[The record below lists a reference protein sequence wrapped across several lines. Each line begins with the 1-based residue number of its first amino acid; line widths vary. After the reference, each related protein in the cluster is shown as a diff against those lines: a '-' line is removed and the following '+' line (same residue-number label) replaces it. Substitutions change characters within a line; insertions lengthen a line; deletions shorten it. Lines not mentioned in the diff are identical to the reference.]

1 MIISARWIFP
11 VTSTPLHN
19 HALLVD
25 EDRIREIRPL
35 RESDPDPGEICL
47 LPGFVN
53 AHTHL
58 AYTALRNNFD
68 HLPFFAWI
76 RKITEVKQFL
86 SHEDVFFS
94 TQLGISEC
102 LRHGITT
109 VADMSDLEGSLETLS
124 ASPLRGI
131 FYWEVF
137 GVEKDAAD
145 RTWADVDDRYERLK
159 DKYSSNRLRIGISP
173 HAPYTVRPSLY
184 RRIAEWAIRRQV
196 PLSFHVSESK
206 AEEDFIGQGKGIIAD
221 FLRERAADWTIL
233 GRTSIQHLYKT
244 GIFETK
250 PLIAHAVQA
259 SNQDL
264 NILRESNVAVAHC
277 PKSNAKFGHGIAP
290 VHTMIEKG
298 IRVAIG
304 TDSAAS
310 NNRLDL
316 LEEAR
321 FALLQQRSRYQEQIL
336 SEQKMLEMMTID
348 GARALQ
354 LDAEI
359 GSLEIG
365 KLADLA
371 LIRIPAGYSSA
382 DQVLNHLIHTAS
394 GSDVLKTFISGKEV
408 RLEAPGSPLISR
420 SQI

>member
-11 VTSTPLHN
+11 VTSTPLYN
-19 HALLVD
+19 HALVV
-25 EDRIREIRPL
+25 EGGRIRAIRPL
-35 RESDPDPGEICL
+35 HDSDGDPGETCL

-58 AYTALRNNFD
+58 AYTALRNQFD
-68 HLPFFAWI
+68 SLPFFTWI

-86 SHEDVFFS
+86 SQEDVVRS
-94 TQLGISEC
+94 TQLGIAEC

-109 VADMSDLEGSLETLS
+109 VADMSDLEGSVQALS
-124 ASPLRGI
+124 ESPLRGI
-131 FYWEVF
+131 FYFEVF
-137 GVEKDAAD
+137 GVEKEAAD
-145 RTWADVDDRYERLK
+145 RTCNDLDDRYERLK
-159 DKYSSNRLRIGISP
+159 DQYSTDRLRIGISP

-184 RRIAEWAIRRQV
+184 RRIAEWSMRRQV

-233 GRTSIQHLYKT
+233 GRTSIQHLFKT
-244 GIFETK
+244 GILETK

-264 NILRESNVAVAHC
+264 NILHQSGVPVAHC

-290 VHTMIEKG
+290 VQTMLEKG

-316 LEEAR
+316 LEETR
-321 FALLQQRSRYQEQIL
+321 FALLQQRSRFHDHIL
-336 SEQKMLEMMTID
+336 TEQKMLEMMTIE

-354 LDAEI
+354 MDLEI

-365 KLADLA
+365 KLADLT
-371 LIRIPAGYSSA
+371 LLRIPGTYSCS
-382 DQVLNHLIHTAS
+382 DHVLNHLIYTAS
-394 GSDVLKTFISGKEV
+394 GADVLKTFISGKLVDPQEQSHD
-408 RLEAPGSPLISR
+408 RKM
-420 SQI
+420 

>member
-19 HALLVD
+19 HALVVD
-25 EDRIREIRPL
+25 EGSIREIRPL
-35 RESDPDPGEICL
+35 IESDPDPGETCL
-47 LPGFVN
+47 LPGLVN

-68 HLPFFAWI
+68 ALSFFPWI
-76 RKITEVKQFL
+76 RKITEEKQRL
-86 SHEDVFFS
+86 TREDVKRS

-109 VADMSDLEGSLETLS
+109 VADMSDLEDSLEALF
-124 ASPLRGI
+124 ASPLRGV

-145 RTWADVDDRYERLK
+145 QTWADLDDRYERLK
-159 DKYSSNRLRIGISP
+159 DRYSSDRLRIGISP

-184 RRIAEWAIRRQV
+184 RRIAEWSVRRKV

-206 AEEDFIGQGKGIIAD
+206 AEEDFIREGKGIIAD
-221 FLRERAADWTIL
+221 FLRTRAADWTIL

-264 NILRESNVAVAHC
+264 NILRDSGIAVAHC

-290 VHTMIEKG
+290 VQTMLQQG

-316 LEEAR
+316 LEETR
-321 FALLQQRSRYQEQIL
+321 FALLQQRLRYQEQIL
-336 SEQKMLEMMTID
+336 DAQNMLEMMTID

-354 LDAEI
+354 MEHQI
-359 GSLEIG
+359 GSLEVG

-371 LIRIPAGYSSA
+371 LIQLPSGYSTS
-382 DQVLNHLIHTAS
+382 DQVLNHLIYTAS
-394 GSDVLKTFISGKEV
+394 GSDVLKTFISGKEAH
-408 RLEAPGSPLISR
+408 LEASEFSPAHRRIL
-420 SQI
+420 